1 MAVITQPTL
10 PSSTTTEID
19 SSPPPPPSSTLSS
32 AEIVDQRPTTPIPIE
47 SFKIG
52 DPVWFDDGINETL
65 TPGIVHNDCSDSNQI
80 IIVHSTIPGDQTKE
94 YNVQNT
100 PKTIQKR
107 LDFLPNINN
116 QNNGEDGIDD
126 MINLNDLHESALFW
140 NLKKRYERNKIYTF
154 IGDILISLNPYKMF
168 EIYGLNIVKKYQNY
182 NNNYQFFYQQQQQRL
197 SQPPHLFKIGDLAY
211 QKLLKD
217 NQSQSIL
224 ICGESGSGKTE
235 NTKLL
240 LQYFAAINKSPS
252 NIITEQIL
260 ESIPLLETFGNAKTI
275 LNNNASRY
283 CKYIEI
289 YFNNNN
295 GIISGARTIE
305 FLHEKSRIVSHNQ
318 NERNFHIFYELLA
331 GLNDLEKEK
340 YGLQTAEKY
349 FYLNQGNCIEID
361 GKDDS
366 EDFRFLIGA
375 MQVLGFTNEEQ
386 DIIFRILSSIL
397 HLGNVY
403 FHRKQFRHGQ
413 EGVEIGSDAEI
424 QWISHLLHI
433 PIEDLFRILTLKITE
448 TRNETIHTPLNIDQ
462 ALDIRDAI
470 SKLLYMSLF
479 TWLVHRI
486 NHIVYKSGLS
496 SRRPKIA
503 VLDMFGFE
511 NLKENNSF
519 EQLCINYANEMMFNY
534 YIKCIFK
541 LEQAE
546 YMKEK
551 IEWKNIDYPDNQSII
566 NLISKKP
573 IGILSL
579 LEDESNFPKASDNSF
594 LEKCHYNHALNDI
607 YSRAR
612 MNTLE
617 FGIKH
622 FESQVWYN
630 VEGFLEKNRN
640 ILKIDI
646 VDLLQSTKMP
656 IMNKIFYYS
665 RELTDN
671 GHRQSQQQRIDGRFI
686 TMKPRAPTV
695 SARFQ
700 ESLANLFDTVSQTNP
715 WFIRCVRPN
724 NNREPMKFDDKIV
737 FAQIKQ
743 SALLETINVRKDGYP
758 VRMKYTQFVSRYHIF
773 INTSQLPRGTPSKE
787 ITRLIIE
794 KYLTN
799 DNNGYRLGFSKIFLK
814 ESTETILEKERYR
827 IMIKAVSKIQA
838 YIRGY
843 LARHRYHNMKHSAVH
858 IQRAY
863 RGYIQR
869 RNYQTLKRGM
879 VRLQATF
886 RARQQRKEFE
896 QFRTTLKHE
905 KERKFIENKAKK
917 NNNLSSSTSKQSN
930 GGHSNST
937 NGGGADDDGNGTF
950 NDQNFHDPELANLMD
965 NLEQWKCIH
974 QYGDIIK
981 QIKAVIPSK
990 QPNKLPNDIDHHSFA
1005 KFTNIYFRS
1014 QQWQAKQQPIKTPFL
1029 QKNSEKD
1036 FHESISVFNLILKFQ
1051 YDQELSGKKEKL
1063 LADYIVQKGLTNL
1076 NLRDEIL
1083 CQLCNQTWQN
1093 DNIDSCDRAW
1103 TLMIYCLS
1111 SFSPSP
1117 LLYKYL
1123 LKYVSDHAPNLIRP
1137 ILQRLLLTNNHYE
1150 QYNCRAYPPSLLEW
1164 KAISKNCGTSIEVNM
1179 ANGDQKLCQIDSWST
1194 AEQVTTELL
1203 KSIGFQNNHN
1213 GWSIDFEDNFG
1224 DIYSLNGDDYI
1235 LDMISQIELLPQFP
1249 SSINYFIGCSS
1260 QTRLLMMNGTKN
1272 MHIHSAH
1279 NPDLINKFNVREI
1292 IEQNYENKL
1301 PNKQPHHHHH
1311 NQHLFLKSNV
1321 QRQLNQKLLRS
1332 MSGETLLRTDNDDD
1346 RIGFGLAVHS
1356 KLNER
1361 YLKNASSFATFT
1373 HLIEE
1378 ESTATALDQHENEQ
1392 KLKLSEKSRL
1402 NQRYIS
1408 NLNQKSPISMDM
1420 KKSKEFRNNR
1430 KNLYTRKGDKQS
1442 SSSDKLLK
1450 QRSISMQELGLAA
1463 NSNLNIRYFSR
1474 DKLHKTASLTG
1485 GSDNDNDDSDSFQNQ
1500 PVQLHSLMN
1509 FREKNSSPVFENG
1522 KSSARKNNH
1531 QHQRQSQ
1538 QTKDPLPANR
1548 KSPHVIRPDS
1558 STTTTT
1564 SSSFES
1570 DSSSSCLNDTES
1582 QICSDNNN
1590 IKQEN
1595 HKRYKKYS
1603 QKQSSSSGLSKSQQF
1618 LSSSTTTTNSNRYKE
1633 TGISAAMSDTSEA
1646 PSLASHIRHIG
1657 IPSHQ
1662 SELDQ
1667 YLDDLF
1673 NPVLDAQ
1680 LDDAMS
1686 DARSLAQ
1693 SIKGGANEVEQHQNS
1708 TRISLPTQ
1716 IDHSQTDNTNNLSNS
1731 QLQLNTIASL
1741 NGQIVDPNILQQ
1753 QVIQQQM
1760 YQMQQRAFLASS
1772 LQQNLEIQKQ
1782 LLQQN
1787 QQLQQLLAQTVSSP
1801 STPSLN
1807 GQDPLLM
1814 PRSTSMS
1821 SLAYPL
1827 SSLSPIFPMQ
1837 AQSTTDL
1844 PNASNNNNMM
1854 RQDRAKSE
1862 KPSSSSNVKSL
1873 INNDLNIKQTSS
1885 STNGTSIKILPIPPP
1900 PPPPPASPGTD
1911 VFGRAKT
1918 VRIGKWRWPPPSE
1931 QNQQSGSNF
1940 IEFKRKKQ
1948 IEKQC
1953 NNNDNN
1959 NNGKNERSSSE
1970 SNDII
1975 RSNESEH
1982 SNQNDNNNGSQ
1993 NNNIN
1998 NQQQMKNVIM
2008 GVNKT
2013 SSQNNNNN
2021 NENKQNSNNKITSE
2035 QNLVQKELVTRKYSD
2050 NQQQQQ
2056 QQIPGSIGKLRI
2068 SVEMRAKLEQLTID
2082 QSVRS
2087 SRKDNKKGVI
2097 QSQSMD
2103 DLANMVSVKKLSEQ
2117 RKALLERQL
2126 MGSLRNNNGPQTSF
2140 METTSTPN
2148 IKQSVD
2154 NIVGLHT
2161 NNNNNVVID
2170 PQQPSLPLSTQNCQ
2184 QQQQTSDN
2192 VSLVSSNYESSNVK
2206 KFIKNHQN
2214 PHRHSPNQLLRK
2226 SGSREFRERREELG
2240 PFNRFSTG
2248 SQQSSS
2254 IDRPMFTPDR
2264 YFKDDF
2270 HSEDGCIGGGGGGGR
2285 HSSTSTE
2292 RHSYGHHH
2300 HLSPKRNSSMQPNHP
2315 PPPPSLDIQSDG
2327 HMING
2332 HRDNHHHS
2340 STNSLISADKKHRQP
2355 QPGGFSYTA
2364 MDTPD
2369 GDIIGGHQSSSIQR
2383 TSAEKNN
2390 HFDSSTLTRD
2400 DHEKKIK
2407 TKLFLKNE
2415 INFYAYSKCK
2425 FRLKMRKEMFT
2436 PSETIE
2442 NPILLDLIFW
2452 QIVND
2457 VYQTNCIR
2465 LNDNECQQLQ
2475 KLLKSEGIHSY
2486 NPNVY
2491 SAKQQFKRSV
2501 IECAK
2506 EFPSYFCRLYS
2517 VNGGKTLS
2525 NVDYFGISH
2534 SSVYLFKREKNSTI
2548 NINSKHDDY
2557 LSIVEKFSYDDIQ
2570 EILIPNNCTFQIFL
2584 NNTDQWI
2591 TLYSNKALQIRNIL
2605 EKFINE
2611 YQQTNVEFVRA
2622 IKDCQN
2628 HQEPSMLSFR
2638 KDMIIRVVRNKHLQ
2652 LAKGWAFGVLEFGE
2666 SGLFQLSN
2674 VIPLTQ
2680 QQIQTYQ
2687 LSRNYQQQYH
2697 QMDEDSFRNNVHN
2710 RLSSLDSTMING
2722 NGIGNGNGHHHF
2734 NGSKEDGHSSMN
2746 TATTT
2751 TMMMNGGGY
2760 NNHHN
2765 ELNSLW
2771 IEHRADQFDE
2781 ENVGN
2786 IKNGGVIN
2794 GNGDST
2800 PNMGTISLNGDTNGN
2815 FSLLQF
2821 ALFNFRES
2829 LNKYDLRG
2837 HLKDN
2842 NNSIRGSIKLIENLK
2857 SKRNSKIKNK
2867 NGTDSTNDWTWSEFA
2882 NLVKYS
2888 KTPIQSS
2895 LLMLPN
2901 ELNKVSVECFSA
2913 IMRYMGDL
2921 PMLKN
2926 QNEVDC
2932 VYTILLNCHRY
2943 PPIRDEVYCQLMKQT
2958 TSNKSPK
2965 LDSCQRGWRLFSII
2979 AAYFD
2984 CSETLRPYL
2993 FKYLETAAYDK
3004 RRAFHVTANITLKN
3018 LKKTFKFGGRKNVP
3032 SIEEIA
3038 AISAGRTS
3046 KRQMY
3051 RLPGGTERILSTSCT
3066 TVVNDIIEEICLML
3080 NVTNSLEMEEF
3091 SLYCIIEG
3099 DPYTMPLNR
3108 DEYILD
3114 VTTELLKNG
3123 QLFYLIFCRSV
3134 WYYPLRLDSHLYIEV
3149 VFNQVAPDYLEG
3161 LLIQIPDE
3169 KLSDDFVQQIARIA
3183 SLLHR
3188 AAELEQMP
3196 TKDEIKYLLPKPVL
3210 ALRIIKPIQWV
3221 EMVQNHWNDMSAL
3234 SPIEAKAQCLDILQ
3248 KWPLFGSCFF
3258 AVKRIQNDFHTH
3270 LDHILALNKDGVHFL
3285 DMSTHEKVWHHPF
3298 AEVIST
3304 RKVRSEDGTLYLDM
3318 KCGNLMVQKITRI
3331 QTDQAHEISRLISQY
3346 IEIEQHFKNGR
3357 SSSQQQQMN
3366 GKIEEDQSLSDQ
3378 ST

>member
-1 MAVITQPTL
+1 MPVISAQPLTSAIG
-10 PSSTTTEID
+10 PQSTTTATTTTTTTATSPPMTTTATEID
-19 SSPPPPPSSTLSS
+19 QTSTSSTN
-32 AEIVDQRPTTPIPIE
+32 ADDQMARPSTPKPIE

-52 DPVWFDDGINETL
+52 DPVWFDDGSNETL
-65 TPGIVHNDCSDSNQI
+65 MPGIVQECSDSNQI
-80 IIVHSTIPGDQTKE
+80 IIVHSTIPGDQTQE
-94 YNVQNT
+94 YNIQNQ
-100 PKTIQKR
+100 PQNIRKR
-107 LDFLPNINN
+107 NDFLPNINN

-154 IGDILISLNPYKMF
+154 IGDILVSLNPYKMF
-168 EIYGLNIVKKYQNY
+168 EIYGLNIVKKYQNHNQLY
-182 NNNYQFFYQQQQQRL
+182 YQHRL

-240 LQYFAAINKSPS
+240 LQYLAAINKSPS

-260 ESIPLLETFGNAKTI
+260 ESIPLLETFGNAKTSR
-275 LNNNASRY
+275 NNNASRY

-289 YFNNNN
+289 YFNTN
-295 GIISGARTIE
+295 GIIRGARTIE

-318 NERNFHIFYELLA
+318 DERNFHIFYELLA
-331 GLNDLEKEK
+331 GLSDMEKEK
-340 YGLQTAEKY
+340 YGLQAAEKY

-361 GKDDS
+361 GKDDA

-386 DIIFRILSSIL
+386 DIIFRILASIL

-424 QWISHLLHI
+424 QWVSHLLHI
-433 PIEDLFRILTLKITE
+433 PIEDIFKILTVKATE
-448 TRNETIHTPLNIDQ
+448 TRTELILTPLNIDQ

-486 NHIVYKSGLS
+486 NHIVYKSDLS

-511 NLKENNSF
+511 NLKENSF
-519 EQLCINYANEMMFNY
+519 EQLCINYANEMMFNH

-541 LEQAE
+541 LEHAE

-551 IEWKNIDYPDNQSII
+551 VEWKNIEYPDNQLII

-573 IGILSL
+573 IGILPL

-594 LEKCHYNHALNDI
+594 LEKCHYNHALNEI

-612 MNTLE
+612 MNALE

-622 FESQVWYN
+622 FEGQVWYN
-630 VEGFLEKNRN
+630 IEGFLEKNRN
-640 ILKIDI
+640 ILKVDI
-646 VDLLQSTKMP
+646 VDALQSTKMP
-656 IMNKIFYYS
+656 IMNKIFYYA

-671 GHRQSQQQRIDGRFI
+671 GRQSQRIDNRFI

-700 ESLANLFDTVSQTNP
+700 ESLINLFEIVSQTNP
-715 WFIRCVRPN
+715 WFIRCIRPN
-724 NNREPMKFDDKIV
+724 NDREPMKFDDKIV
-737 FAQIKQ
+737 FAQLRQ
-743 SALLETINVRKDGYP
+743 SALLETINVRKDGYS
-758 VRMKYTQFVSRYHIF
+758 VRMKYAQFVSRYHSF

-787 ITRLIIE
+787 ITRLIME
-794 KYLTN
+794 KYIPGSQ
-799 DNNGYRLGFSKIFLK
+799 GYRLGFSKIFLK
-814 ESTETILEKERYR
+814 ESTETILEKERHR
-827 IMIKAVSKIQA
+827 IMIRAVSKIQA
-838 YIRGY
+838 YVRGY
-843 LARHRYHNMKHSAVH
+843 LARHRYNSMKRGAVS

-863 RGYIQR
+863 RGYRQR
-869 RNYQTLKRGM
+869 RNYQTLKRGI

-886 RARQQRKEFE
+886 RARQQQKEYE
-896 QFRTTLKHE
+896 QFRTLKHKHE
-905 KERKFIENKAKK
+905 MERMIMENNKASTTKH
-917 NNNLSSSTSKQSN
+917 NLSSNVGKQSN
-930 GGHSNST
+930 GLVDST
-937 NGGGADDDGNGTF
+937 NNSGSLNHL
-950 NDQNFHDPELANLMD
+950 NFDPELADLLD
-965 NLEQWKCIH
+965 NLEQWKCVH

-981 QIKAVIPSK
+981 QVKAVIPSK
-990 QPNKLPNDIDHHSFA
+990 QPNKIPRDIDHHSFA

-1014 QQWQAKQQPIKTPFL
+1014 QQWSAKQEPIKTPFL
-1029 QKNSEKD
+1029 QKNSDED
-1036 FHESISVFNLILKFQ
+1036 FHESLSLFSLILRFQ

-1063 LADYIVQKGLTNL
+1063 FADYIVQKGLANL

-1093 DNIDSCDRAW
+1093 DNVDACDRAW
-1103 TLMIYCLS
+1103 TLMIHCLS
-1111 SFSPSP
+1111 SFSPSA

-1137 ILQRLLLTNNHYE
+1137 ILQRLLLINDHHE

-1164 KAISKNCGTSIEVNM
+1164 KAMSKNCGTSIELNM

-1203 KSIGFQNNHN
+1203 KIYNY
-1213 GWSIDFEDNFG
+1213 G
-1224 DIYSLNGDDYI
+1224 DIYSLNGDDYV
-1235 LDMISQIELLPQFP
+1235 LDMVSQMELCPRFP
-1249 SSINYFIGCSS
+1249 ASINYFIGCSG
-1260 QTRLLMMNGTKN
+1260 QTRMNGIRNTIN
-1272 MHIHSAH
+1272 PAH

-1292 IEQNYENKL
+1292 LEQNHENKL
-1301 PNKQPHHHHH
+1301 PNKRDVPHQ
-1311 NQHLFLKSNV
+1311 QHMFLKSNV
-1321 QRQLNQKLLRS
+1321 QRQLNQKMLRS
-1332 MSGETLLRTDNDDD
+1332 MSGETLVRTDNDDGT
-1346 RIGFGLAVHS
+1346 GFGLAVHS

-1361 YLKNASSFATFT
+1361 YLKNACSFAAFT

-1378 ESTATALDQHENEQ
+1378 EPSIEQSDQE
-1392 KLKLSEKSRL
+1392 LKLSEKSRL

-1408 NLNQKSPISMDM
+1408 NPNQKSSDSQSNQ
-1420 KKSKEFRNNR
+1420 KKSKELRNNR

-1442 SSSDKLLK
+1442 DKLLK
-1450 QRSISMQELGLAA
+1450 HRSISMQELGLAA

-1485 GSDNDNDDSDSFQNQ
+1485 GSDNEDSDSFHNQ
-1500 PVQLHSLMN
+1500 PVHHSLMN
-1509 FREKNSSPVFENG
+1509 FTARDNNSSPSSENG
-1522 KSSARKNNH
+1522 KSSRKNL
-1531 QHQRQSQ
+1531 QRQTQ
-1538 QTKDPLPANR
+1538 TTKDGIEINRSGPLPAHR
-1548 KSPHVIRPDS
+1548 GKSPHVIRPDS
-1558 STTTTT
+1558 STT

-1570 DSSSSCLNDTES
+1570 DSSSCLNDTES
-1582 QICSDNNN
+1582 QSCSDNN
-1590 IKQEN
+1590 KEN
-1595 HKRYKKYS
+1595 HK
-1603 QKQSSSSGLSKSQQF
+1603 QSADYNNLSIK
-1618 LSSSTTTTNSNRYKE
+1618 
-1633 TGISAAMSDTSEA
+1633 GISAMSDTSEA
-1646 PSLASHIRHIG
+1646 PSLASHIRHMG
-1657 IPSHQ
+1657 IPSHT

-1693 SIKGGANEVEQHQNS
+1693 SIKGGANEIEQHQNS
-1708 TRISLPTQ
+1708 SRMSLTPL
-1716 IDHSQTDNTNNLSNS
+1716 DHSQANTIVGSTNNLSNS
-1731 QLQLNTIASL
+1731 QLQLNLASL

-1787 QQLQQLLAQTVSSP
+1787 QQLQHLLAQTVSSP
-1801 STPSLN
+1801 PTPAIN
-1807 GQDPLLM
+1807 GQDSLM

-1827 SSLSPIFPMQ
+1827 ASLSPIFPIQ

-1844 PNASNNNNMM
+1844 SNVSNMM
-1854 RQDRAKSE
+1854 RHDRAKSVATE
-1862 KPSSSSNVKSL
+1862 KPSANVKSS
-1873 INNDLNIKQTSS
+1873 INNDMNKQ
-1885 STNGTSIKILPIPPP
+1885 TNGTSIKILPIPPP
-1900 PPPPPASPGTD
+1900 PPPPPPPPLSPGTD

-1931 QNQQSGSNF
+1931 ENQQSGSNF

-1953 NNNDNN
+1953 NNGS
-1959 NNGKNERSSSE
+1959 NGNKNERSGSE
-1970 SNDII
+1970 STDIQSI
-1975 RSNESEH
+1975 RSNTAEPEH
-1982 SNQNDNNNGSQ
+1982 SNSNNGSQ
-1993 NNNIN
+1993 NNIN
-1998 NQQQMKNVIM
+1998 KAIVNNNKNVIS
-2008 GVNKT
+2008 GKS

-2021 NENKQNSNNKITSE
+2021 SSNNLNENKLNTKVTSE
-2035 QNLVQKELVTRKYSD
+2035 QHCGHKELVTRKYSD
-2050 NQQQQQ
+2050 NNQQQQV
-2056 QQIPGSIGKLRI
+2056 PGSIGKLRI

-2087 SRKDNKKGVI
+2087 SRKDGKKGVI

-2103 DLANMVSVKKLSEQ
+2103 DLANMNSVKKLSEQ

-2126 MGSLRNNNGPQTSF
+2126 MGSLRNGPQPSF

-2154 NIVGLHT
+2154 NIVGMHAVVDPHT
-2161 NNNNNVVID
+2161 H
-2170 PQQPSLPLSTQNCQ
+2170 QPSTPSSQHLQ
-2184 QQQQTSDN
+2184 QAPDN
-2192 VSLVSSNYESSNVK
+2192 VSLVSSNYEPSNVK

-2214 PHRHSPNQLLRK
+2214 PHQSQHQLLRK

-2240 PFNRFSTG
+2240 PFNRFSAG
-2248 SQQSSS
+2248 SQQSSNPS
-2254 IDRPMFTPDR
+2254 SSVDRPMFTPDR

-2270 HSEDGCIGGGGGGGR
+2270 HSGEDGVGGR
-2285 HSSTSTE
+2285 HSSTSTD
-2292 RHSYGHHH
+2292 RHSYSHHQH
-2300 HLSPKRNSSMQPNHP
+2300 HLSPKRNSSMPP
-2315 PPPPSLDIQSDG
+2315 PPPPSSSDTPSFG
-2327 HMING
+2327 DHLANG
-2332 HRDNHHHS
+2332 HHHS
-2340 STNSLISADKKHRQP
+2340 SASSLISSGKKHRI
-2355 QPGGFSYTA
+2355 PGGFSYTA

-2369 GDIIGGHQSSSIQR
+2369 GDVGQSPMKSL
-2383 TSAEKNN
+2383 EKNN
-2390 HFDSSTLTRD
+2390 NFDSSTLSRD
-2400 DHEKKIK
+2400 DHHEKQIK
-2407 TKLFLKNE
+2407 TKLYLKNE

-2452 QIVND
+2452 QIVQD
-2457 VYQTNCIR
+2457 VYLPNCIR
-2465 LNDNECQQLQ
+2465 LNDEESQQLQ

-2491 SAKQQFKRSV
+2491 SAKPQFKRIV
-2501 IECAK
+2501 IERTK
-2506 EFPSYFCRLYS
+2506 EFPGYFCRLYS
-2517 VNGGKTLS
+2517 VNGGKTLPQ
-2525 NVDYFGISH
+2525 VDYLGVTH
-2534 SSVYLFKREKNSTI
+2534 AAVYLFKREKNS
-2548 NINSKHDDY
+2548 NSKHDY
-2557 LSIVEKFSYDDIQ
+2557 LSVVEKFSYEDIQ
-2570 EILIPNNCTFQIFL
+2570 EILIPNNCTLQIFL

-2591 TLYSNKALQIRNIL
+2591 TLYSNKAIQIRNLL
-2605 EKFINE
+2605 EKFIHE

-2622 IKDCQN
+2622 IKDCHN
-2628 HQEPSMLSFR
+2628 QEPSMLSFK
-2638 KDMIIRVVRNKHLQ
+2638 KDTIIRVVRNKHLQ

-2687 LSRNYQQQYH
+2687 LSRNHHQQQYH
-2697 QMDEDSFRNNVHN
+2697 QMDEDSLRNNVNN
-2710 RLSSLDSTMING
+2710 RLSSLDSTTVNG
-2722 NGIGNGNGHHHF
+2722 HHLNGHHHY

-2746 TATTT
+2746 TTSTT
-2751 TMMMNGGGY
+2751 NGSH
-2760 NNHHN
+2760 NNNNHHHN

-2771 IEHRADQFDE
+2771 IESRADQFADE
-2781 ENVGN
+2781 
-2786 IKNGGVIN
+2786 NGGTIK
-2794 GNGDST
+2794 NGDST
-2800 PNMGTISLNGDTNGN
+2800 PNTGTMSLNGDTNGN

-2857 SKRNSKIKNK
+2857 SKRSSKIKSK
-2867 NGTDSTNDWTWSEFA
+2867 NNTDSTNDWTWSEFA

-2888 KTPIQSS
+2888 KTSIQSS
-2895 LLMLPN
+2895 LLMLPP

-2943 PPIRDEVYCQLMKQT
+2943 PQIRDEVYCQLMKQT

-2979 AAYFD
+2979 TAYFD

-3099 DPYTMPLNR
+3099 DPFTMPLNK

-3161 LLIQIPDE
+3161 LLIQIHGE
-3169 KLSDDFVQQIARIA
+3169 KLSDDIMQQIARIA

-3210 ALRIIKPIQWV
+3210 ALRAIKPMQWV

-3285 DMSTHEKVWHHPF
+3285 DMATHEKVWRHPF
-3298 AEVIST
+3298 SEVIST

-3346 IEIEQHFKNGR
+3346 IEIEQHFKSGR
-3357 SSSQQQQMN
+3357 SSSQQIN
-3366 GKIEEDQSLSDQ
+3366 GNQEDKSLSDQ